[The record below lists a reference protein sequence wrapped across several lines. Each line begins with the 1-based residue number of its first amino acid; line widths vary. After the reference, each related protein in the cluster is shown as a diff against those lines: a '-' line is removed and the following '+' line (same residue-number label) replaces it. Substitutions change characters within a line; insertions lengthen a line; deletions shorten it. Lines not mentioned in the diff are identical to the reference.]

1 MTNMFSG
8 NQYKKVPKSLN
19 ECLTADPLSNN
30 LWTWCQRIENY
41 GKILFWILV
50 VGGIIISIA
59 TAAYTAK
66 AQTAPAEKYKSF
78 YEDYDDDDDYDDYSL
93 YAPNNENSFNTPIF
107 FQSIIQWGIYAF
119 LEYCTYHVLALL
131 IGALASIVQNTKVH
145 TDIALYNSV
154 YGADTDNTGNSRS
167 YEESETECALCHSK
181 DNVKLCKIV
190 SSTGIVCKRNVCED
204 CRRKYETG
212 EFEGKCTPTE

>member
-19 ECLTADPLSNN
+19 ECLTADPVSNN

-50 VGGIIISIA
+50 VGGIIVAIA
-59 TAAYTAK
+59 TVYTG
-66 AQTAPAEKYKSF
+66 PM
-78 YEDYDDDDDYDDYSL
+78 D
-93 YAPNNENSFNTPIF
+93 ENGPLF

-145 TDIALYNSV
+145 TDIVLYNSV